1 MQDGLTGITNRRGF
15 EQFYLRTWNRLAEH
29 RQTLAVLMVDVDF
42 FKQYNDQHGHLL
54 GDEMLRGIARQLEL
68 DVHEP
73 EELLARFGGEEFVI
87 VLPGIDIDEATT
99 RAHAVRAR
107 CEAFGKDREVTV
119 SVGVAACVPRGG
131 LKSAQLLD
139 EADAALYR
147 AKKLGRNRVE
157 RGRSI

>member
-1 MQDGLTGITNRRGF
+1 M
-15 EQFYLRTWNRLAEH
+15 
-29 RQTLAVLMVDVDF
+29 
-42 FKQYNDQHGHLL
+42 
-54 GDEMLRGIARQLEL
+54 
-68 DVHEP
+68 
-73 EELLARFGGEEFVI
+73 LARFGGEEFVI
-87 VLPGIDIDEATT
+87 VLPGIDIEDATT
-99 RAHAVRAR
+99 RAHAVRLR
-107 CEAFGKDREVTV
+107 CEIFGKDRDVTV